1 MSWSTRKLQFRCIFQ
16 PQNWGKLQHRHFQVF
31 YTITRSMSTSTLYRI
46 RPSWHVRALNWLPKS
61 NILILQFIVLVSINM
76 LQLVSMSW
84 SCPPSCASL
93 RLPTPPLRSFP
104 ASHNFRRFGMNNCS
118 TGLNSMVVLRFLMEI
133 SKPNFFDNG
142 PLTPR
147 SCIIIPDF
155 PSRTSS
161 TSFNGYH
168 PMWWFI
174 MLIMKFIASPC
185 FVLPSILS
193 LLAERGM
200 ILNCFP
206 VFLEMKKMLKSS
218 LLLLWH
224 RPCRTDIDGGLTH
237 PRHCLTALYIWN
249 ERRCSTKDVHWFRI
263 LVHAMANSCRPPP
276 ELLIRCAWCFGRKKP
291 VNFLFLKFGNISIN
305 SFSNWWRYSICC
317 HQWWSCWIFQQC
329 PSITFTWCDSTI
341 DHGMGQS
348 TWWNTSFGQHGS
360 ERASCPY
367 FICGTMQEDIIEY
380 QDRSSPRYFDNCPGF
395 FKHPRV

>member
-16 PQNWGKLQHRHFQVF
+16 PQNWGKLQHKHFQVF

-118 TGLNSMVVLRFLMEI
+118 TGLNFMVVLRSLMEI

-224 RPCRTDIDGGLTH
+224 RPCRTDIDGGWTH

-305 SFSNWWRYSICC
+305 SFFKLMTIFNLLPSMMILLDFSTVSLNHVYLMRFNNWPRNGSINMVK
-317 HQWWSCWIFQQC
+317 HKFR
-329 PSITFTWCDSTI
+329 
-341 DHGMGQS
+341 S
-348 TWWNTSFGQHGS
+348 TWLWKGQLSILHLW
-360 ERASCPY
+360 
-367 FICGTMQEDIIEY
+367 
-380 QDRSSPRYFDNCPGF
+380 DNARRHHRISRPF
-395 FKHPRV
+395 ESKIFWQLSRLL